1 MEVQWCRARCYL
13 RSTSSTQV
21 RRPWISPRASQ
32 LGLGRTCECS
42 TCASF
47 RRSIRIPPL
56 ETVAEAQLLVDE
68 ALWHL
73 RSAGAIAEGRQSAAR
88 EGDVAA
94 RIVEESARWQ
104 CESIILGSRRLRGI
118 GRISGSGVRERVL
131 RSSPLPVIVAP
142 TPTVIRST
150 GVPSLRAWTTTG

>member
-1 MEVQWCRARCYL
+1 MVRSSLLLAIDQFDSGQTAVDFTTGFAAR
-13 RSTSSTQV
+13 SAADV
-21 RRPWISPRASQ
+21 RVFHVRELP
-32 LGLGRTCECS
+32 
-42 TCASF
+42 
-47 RRSIRIPPL
+47 RSIRIPPL

-142 TPTVIRST
+142 TPTVIRGS
-150 GVPSLRAWTTTG
+150 GVPSLRAWTTAG